1 MVHLVSSENVAL
13 HTRGEE
19 KREFKGIAR
28 KKPFEAR
35 RNQYCD
41 HCERTGHTRE
51 TCFKLHGTPDWYKEL
66 NEQRKKQPTTS
77 KEQVNFAQTDDFAG
91 EHFAFASYEKSVQES
106 NITLAIGKLMEN
118 LYIIDKGSFCP
129 EVTISTPTLEISF
142 WNSIQ
147 QETSFNSPQSFWL
160 LMFRI
165 ITNNLHLPTM
175 SHFLLSLSLQIL
187 YLLLL
192 EDLPHPLIHLPTHL
206 QNLLLHPHILF
217 PFAGLLDRFPSL
229 VGLLIMNVTA
239 PPIPLLVLQLYIVLH
254 TCVLLLFCLQYRNQ
268 GLTLKPVFPQALI
281 RTTFVSQACKNPH
294 WVEAMEKEL
303 YALENNET
311 WELTTLPRDKKAMCS
326 KWVFK
331 LKMNPD
337 GSVERY
343 KARLVAKGSFIALL
357 VFVDDILLTGS
368 STSDIDAVKTY
379 MDRLFTIK
387 DLGPTKYFLG
397 LQLPRSDHGL
407 LVFQTKYLADILED
421 ANMMDAKPTSTPIPP
436 GFKFSHDDGSLLP
449 SPDKYRRHVGHLL
462 YLRFSRPDIS
472 FSVQQLSQFLQHP
485 RTSHW
490 AAAIHVLRYLKGTI
504 SLGLFF
510 SAHSSLQLSAYSDT
524 SWAACLDSRR
534 SVTGSCVF
542 LGSSLISW
550 KTKKQAIVSRS
561 SAEAEYRSMGSTV
574 CELLWISY
582 ILCELQVDLQLPIPQ
597 CGFGFVNFKDE
608 QSMREAMEAINN
620 QELNGRITSRSTR
633 ISPAKAVA
641 EADFGALV
649 VKVVMA

>member
-1 MVHLVSSENVAL
+1 MKLI
-13 HTRGEE
+13 
-19 KREFKGIAR
+19 KGSLQQ
-28 KKPFEAR
+28 E
-35 RNQYCD
+35 
-41 HCERTGHTRE
+41 
-51 TCFKLHGTPDWYKEL
+51 
-66 NEQRKKQPTTS
+66 
-77 KEQVNFAQTDDFAG
+77 EQVNFAQTDDFAG

-160 LMFRI
+160 LMFGI
-165 ITNNLHLPTM
+165 IT
-175 SHFLLSLSLQIL
+175 
-187 YLLLL
+187 
-192 EDLPHPLIHLPTHL
+192 
-206 QNLLLHPHILF
+206 
-217 PFAGLLDRFPSL
+217 
-229 VGLLIMNVTA
+229 
-239 PPIPLLVLQLYIVLH
+239 
-254 TCVLLLFCLQYRNQ
+254 NQ

-337 GSVERY
+337 GSVEPKNVTVRVLL
-343 KARLVAKGSFIALL
+343 AIATVKSWPLFQL
-357 VFVDDILLTGS
+357 DVNNAFLHGHIEEDVYMTPPKDDILLTGS

-387 DLGPTKYFLG
+387 DLGPAKYFLG

-407 LVFQTKYLADILED
+407 LVFQTKYLTDILED

-597 CGFGFVNFKDE
+597 CGFGFMNFKDE
-608 QSMREAMEAINN
+608 QSMREAMEAINY

-641 EADFGALV
+641 EEDFGALV

>member
-1 MVHLVSSENVAL
+1 MGLSEEFDNVRQQILVMEPMPSINKAYSMVASVEKQRMVHLVSSENVAL

-66 NEQRKKQPTTS
+66 NEQRKKQPTRGINETYQR
-77 KEQVNFAQTDDFAG
+77 KLAAEEQVNFAQTDDFAG

-118 LYIIDKGSFCP
+118 LYIIDKGP
-129 EVTISTPTLEISF
+129 
-142 WNSIQ
+142 
-147 QETSFNSPQSFWL
+147 
-160 LMFRI
+160 
-165 ITNNLHLPTM
+165 
-175 SHFLLSLSLQIL
+175 
-187 YLLLL
+187 
-192 EDLPHPLIHLPTHL
+192 
-206 QNLLLHPHILF
+206 
-217 PFAGLLDRFPSL
+217 LDRFPSL

-254 TCVLLLFCLQYRNQ
+254 MYFVALLFSIQEPKTYSEACIS
-268 GLTLKPVFPQALI
+268 TALI
-281 RTTFVSQACKNPH
+281 RTTFFFQACKNPH

-303 YALENNET
+303 YAMENNET

-326 KWVFK
+326 KLVFK

-343 KARLVAKGSFIALL
+343 KARLVAKGS
-357 VFVDDILLTGS
+357 
-368 STSDIDAVKTY
+368 
-379 MDRLFTIK
+379 
-387 DLGPTKYFLG
+387 
-397 LQLPRSDHGL
+397 DHGL
-407 LVFQTKYLADILED
+407 LVFQNKYLTDILED

-449 SPDKYRRHVGHLL
+449 SPDKYRRHH
-462 YLRFSRPDIS
+462 R
-472 FSVQQLSQFLQHP
+472 H
-485 RTSHW
+485 TSHW

-510 SAHSSLQLSAYSDT
+510 YAHSSLQLSAYSDT

-550 KTKKQAIVSRS
+550 KTKKQAIVSWS

-574 CELLWISY
+574 CELL
-582 ILCELQVDLQLPIPQ
+582 
-597 CGFGFVNFKDE
+597 
-608 QSMREAMEAINN
+608 
-620 QELNGRITSRSTR
+620 
-633 ISPAKAVA
+633 
-641 EADFGALV
+641 
-649 VKVVMA
+649 